1 MIVDFYDFHFLAL
14 LWTCGKST
22 AANRK
27 HTATASAD
35 AEAVAAAA
43 PVVQKNQ

>member
-22 AANRK
+22 AIAIALAKQQIEN
-27 HTATASAD
+27 T
-35 AEAVAAAA
+35 AVA
-43 PVVQKNQ
+43 VRKTHQKKNQ